1 MSKRNYWTRLQHRRI
16 SRRSVLAATARA
28 GVGATGLALVGCG
41 DDDDDDSVAQVQ
53 EQAEEQQQ
61 AAQQQDQQQAQQ
73 PQAQQQAAQQQVQ
86 QQAAEQQAEQQA
98 QQVTAQEQTE
108 QEQAQQQAEDQV
120 AVSRYDKTPVDGGT
134 IVDITAVIFDSADA
148 SQSVSSEVLR
158 VLGRI
163 QSKLLRFSNPD
174 SGELAGD
181 LASGWE
187 SPDGQTVVL
196 QLREGVHWHAEGPG
210 ADNPASTAGR
220 ALTAEDLAWNIERQ
234 RAGLLQDGSEGAFA
248 RKGYWSSVESIDID
262 FGAMTLNLASPNAAF
277 LQGLANEFNLMG
289 QPELL
294 IDIEPQAIEV
304 SADKVIGTGPFILTE
319 WLPGESISA
328 VRNPDYHSPGPRAQ
342 NWVWNQS
349 FEDPTAYR
357 IAFEQKQVDSM
368 LTGGAE
374 LLQSI
379 HDNAPDST
387 FLTFKGSAFPIAAY
401 VNRNLEPWTDPRLVQ
416 AIDLAIDRRAL
427 IQQLAQGLG
436 KVSGPVPWVQEAWAI
451 PQEEL
456 ADFAAYTL
464 DRDAALQEANELWS
478 AAGGSEVG
486 EIPWVNS
493 DAYEATR
500 PGSTEAI
507 AEMFNQAFST
517 DQFRGV
523 TQGYGEIFP
532 SWFEKTFT
540 TFFSW
545 IPNLTVPDARADLAA
560 AFKTGAAGNYWD
572 VSEPDEI
579 DAKLDAAI
587 QEFDFETANGLVREV
602 QDFIIENGQF
612 GRHIIYNA
620 VSPTVAWNYLHP
632 ALKSETEGYTF
643 ESESLQALN
652 SWIDPDDPSIEGRTE
667 PEPHPL

>member
-1 MSKRNYWTRLQHRRI
+1 MSERNYWTSLRDRKI
-16 SRRSVLAATARA
+16 SRRTMLQASGRA
-28 GVGATGLALVGCG
+28 GVGVAGLALVGCG
-41 DDDDDDSVAQVQ
+41 DDDDDDDAATAATEQSD
-53 EQAEEQQQ
+53 EQAEEQ
-61 AAQQQDQQQAQQ
+61 AQAQAEEQ
-73 PQAQQQAAQQQVQ
+73 AEERPQAERAQTEEQAEAQ
-86 QQAAEQQAEQQA
+86 AEEQAEQA
-98 QQVTAQEQTE
+98 EPE
-108 QEQAQQQAEDQV
+108 EEQAEEQA
-120 AVSRYDKTPVDGGT
+120 AVSRFDKTPVDGGT

-163 QSKLLRFSNPD
+163 QSKLLRFANPD
-174 SGELAGD
+174 SGELTGD

-187 SPDGQTVVL
+187 APDGQTVVL
-196 QLREGVHWHAEGPG
+196 QLREGVNWHAEGPG
-210 ADNPASTAGR
+210 ADHPASTAGR
-220 ALTAEDLAWNIERQ
+220 PLTAEDLAWNIERQ
-234 RAGLLQDGSEGAFA
+234 KAGLLQDGSEGAFG
-248 RKGYWSSVESIDID
+248 RRGYWRSVASIDID
-262 FGAMTLNLASPNAAF
+262 AGAMTLNLVSPNAAF

-294 IDIEPQAIEV
+294 TGIEPEAIDV
-304 SADKVIGTGPFILTE
+304 SADKVIGTGPYILTE

-328 VRNPDYHSPGPRAQ
+328 VRNPDYHSPGARAH

-357 IAFEQKQVDSM
+357 IAFEQKQVDSL
-368 LTGGAE
+368 LTGGSE

-379 HDNAPDST
+379 HDGAPDST
-387 FLTFKGSAFPIAAY
+387 FLTYKGSAFPIAAY
-401 VNRNLEPWTDPRLVQ
+401 VNTNLEPWTDPRMVK
-416 AIDLAIDRRAL
+416 AIDLAIERREL

-456 ADFAAYTL
+456 TDFAAYSL

-478 AAGGSEVG
+478 AAGGAEVG
-486 EIPWVNS
+486 EIDWVNS
-493 DAYEATR
+493 VAYEATR
-500 PGSTEAI
+500 PGSTEAV
-507 AEMFNQAFST
+507 AQMFNQAFGT
-517 DQFRGV
+517 DQFQGV
-523 TQGYGEIFP
+523 TQSYGEIFP
-532 SWFEKTFT
+532 SWFDKTFT

-545 IPNLTVPDARADLAA
+545 IPNLTIPDGRADLAA
-560 AFKTGAAGNYWD
+560 AFKTDAAGNYWG

-587 QEFDFETANGLVREV
+587 QEFDFEAANGLVREV

-620 VSPTVAWNYLHP
+620 VEPTVAWNYLHP

-643 ESESLQALN
+643 ESESLQALA

-667 PEPHPL
+667 PEPRPI

>member
-1 MSKRNYWTRLQHRRI
+1 MSTRNYWTRLQHRRI

-28 GVGATGLALVGCG
+28 GVGAAGLALVGCG

-53 EQAEEQQQ
+53 DQVEEQP

-73 PQAQQQAAQQQVQ
+73 PQAHQQPAQQQEQ

-98 QQVTAQEQTE
+98 QQATTQEQTQE
-108 QEQAQQQAEDQV
+108 EQAQQQAEAQA

-181 LASGWE
+181 LAAGWE
-187 SPDGQTVVL
+187 APDGQTVVM

-234 RAGLLQDGSEGAFA
+234 KAGLLQDGSEGAFA

-262 FGAMTLNLASPNAAF
+262 SGAMTLNLASPNAAF

-304 SADKVIGTGPFILTE
+304 SADKVIGTGPYILTE

-328 VRNPDYHSPGPRAQ
+328 VRNPDYHSPGPRAH

-379 HDNAPDST
+379 HDSTPDST

-456 ADFAAYTL
+456 ADFTAYTL
-464 DRDAALQEANELWS
+464 ERDAALREANELWS
-478 AAGGSEVG
+478 AAGGAEVG

-500 PGSTEAI
+500 PGSTEAV
-507 AEMFNQAFST
+507 AEMFNQAFGT

-632 ALKSETEGYTF
+632 ALKTETEGYTF

-652 SWIDPDDPSIEGRTE
+652 SWIDPDDPSIEGRTK
-667 PEPHPL
+667 PEPRPI

>member
-1 MSKRNYWTRLQHRRI
+1 MNERNYWTSLRDRKI
-16 SRRSVLAATARA
+16 SRRTMLQASGRA
-28 GVGATGLALVGCG
+28 GVGVAGLALVGCG
-41 DDDDDDSVAQVQ
+41 DDDDDAATAATEQSD
-53 EQAEEQQQ
+53 EQAEEQ
-61 AAQQQDQQQAQQ
+61 AQAQAEEQ
-73 PQAQQQAAQQQVQ
+73 AEERPQAERAQTEEQAEAQ
-86 QQAAEQQAEQQA
+86 AEEQAEQA
-98 QQVTAQEQTE
+98 EPE
-108 QEQAQQQAEDQV
+108 EEQAEEQA
-120 AVSRYDKTPVDGGT
+120 AVSRFDKTPVDGGT

-163 QSKLLRFSNPD
+163 QSKLLRFANPD
-174 SGELAGD
+174 SGELTGD

-187 SPDGQTVVL
+187 APDGQTVVL
-196 QLREGVHWHAEGPG
+196 QLREGVNWHAEGPG
-210 ADNPASTAGR
+210 ADHPASTAGR
-220 ALTAEDLAWNIERQ
+220 PLTAEDLAWNIERQ
-234 RAGLLQDGSEGAFA
+234 KAGLLQDGSEGAFG
-248 RKGYWSSVESIDID
+248 RKGYWSSVASIDID
-262 FGAMTLNLASPNAAF
+262 AGAMTLNLVSPNAAF

-294 IDIEPQAIEV
+294 TGIEPEDLDV
-304 SADKVIGTGPFILTE
+304 SADKVIGTGPYILTE

-328 VRNPDYHSPGPRAQ
+328 VRNPDYHSPGARAH

-357 IAFEQKQVDSM
+357 IAFEQKQVDSL
-368 LTGGAE
+368 LTGGSE

-379 HDNAPDST
+379 HDGAPDST
-387 FLTFKGSAFPIAAY
+387 FLTYKGSAFPIAAY
-401 VNRNLEPWTDPRLVQ
+401 VNTILEPWTDPRMVK
-416 AIDLAIDRRAL
+416 AIDLAIARREL

-456 ADFAAYTL
+456 TDFAAYSL

-478 AAGGSEVG
+478 AAGGAEVG
-486 EIPWVNS
+486 EIDWVNS
-493 DAYEATR
+493 VAYEATR
-500 PGSTEAI
+500 PGSTEAV
-507 AEMFNQAFST
+507 AQMFNQAFGT
-517 DQFRGV
+517 DQFQGV
-523 TQGYGEIFP
+523 TQSYGEIFP
-532 SWFEKTFT
+532 SWFDKTFT

-545 IPNLTVPDARADLAA
+545 IPNLTVPDGRADLAA
-560 AFKTGAAGNYWD
+560 AFKTDAAGNYWG

-587 QEFDFETANGLVREV
+587 QEFDFEAANGLVREV

-620 VSPTVAWNYLHP
+620 VGPTVAWNYLHP

-643 ESESLQALN
+643 ESESLQALA

-667 PEPHPL
+667 PEPRPI

>member
-1 MSKRNYWTRLQHRRI
+1 MSKRNYWTRLQRRRI

-28 GVGATGLALVGCG
+28 GVGAAGLALVGCG
-41 DDDDDDSVAQVQ
+41 GDDDDDAVAQTQ
-53 EQAEEQQQ
+53 DQPEEQQQ
-61 AAQQQDQQQAQQ
+61 AAQQDQQQAQQ
-73 PQAQQQAAQQQVQ
+73 PQAQQQAAQQQVR
-86 QQAAEQQAEQQA
+86 QQAAEQQAEP
-98 QQVTAQEQTE
+98 QTE
-108 QEQAQQQAEDQV
+108 AQAEAQAEQAEPDEEQAEEQA
-120 AVSRYDKTPVDGGT
+120 AVSRFDKTPVDGGT

-163 QSKLLRFSNPD
+163 QSKLLRFANPD
-174 SGELAGD
+174 SGELTGD

-187 SPDGQTVVL
+187 APDGQTVVL
-196 QLREGVHWHAEGPG
+196 QLREGVNWHAEGPG
-210 ADNPASTAGR
+210 ADHPASTAGR
-220 ALTAEDLAWNIERQ
+220 PLTAEDLAWNIERQ
-234 RAGLLQDGSEGAFA
+234 RAGLLQDGSEGAFG
-248 RKGYWSSVESIDID
+248 RKGYWSSVASIDID
-262 FGAMTLNLASPNAAF
+262 AGAMTLNLVNPNAAF

-294 IDIEPQAIEV
+294 TGIEPEALDV
-304 SADKVIGTGPFILTE
+304 SADKVIGTGPYILTE

-328 VRNPDYHSPGPRAQ
+328 VRNPDYHSPGPRAH
-342 NWVWNQS
+342 NWIWNQS

-357 IAFEQKQVDSM
+357 IAFEQKQVDSL
-368 LTGGAE
+368 LTGGSE

-379 HDNAPDST
+379 HDGAADST
-387 FLTFKGSAFPIAAY
+387 FLTYKGSAFPIAAY
-401 VNRNLEPWTDPRLVQ
+401 VNPIHEPWTDPRMVK
-416 AIDLAIDRRAL
+416 AIDIAIARREL

-456 ADFAAYTL
+456 TDFAAYSL

-478 AAGGSEVG
+478 AAGGAEVG
-486 EIPWVNS
+486 EIDWVNS
-493 DAYEATR
+493 NAYEATR
-500 PGSTEAI
+500 PGSTEAV
-507 AEMFNQAFST
+507 AQMFNQAFGT
-517 DQFRGV
+517 DQFQGV
-523 TQGYGEIFP
+523 TQSYGEIFP
-532 SWFEKTFT
+532 SWFDKTFT

-545 IPNLTVPDARADLAA
+545 IPNLTVPDGRADLAA
-560 AFKTGAAGNYWD
+560 AFKTDAAGNYWG

-587 QEFDFETANGLVREV
+587 QEFDFETANELVREV

-620 VSPTVAWNYLHP
+620 VEPTVAWNYLHP

-667 PEPHPL
+667 PEPRPL

>member
-1 MSKRNYWTRLQHRRI
+1 MNKRNYWRSLRDRKI
-16 SRRSVLAATARA
+16 SRRAMLHASGRA
-28 GVGATGLALVGCG
+28 GVGAAGLALVGCG
-41 DDDDDDSVAQVQ
+41 DDDDDD
-53 EQAEEQQQ
+53 QQQ
-61 AAQQQDQQQAQQ
+61 AVTQVQQQDQQQQQ
-73 PQAQQQAAQQQVQ
+73 AVQEQQQQQAMQQQQSQQQVTQEQ
-86 QQAAEQQAEQQA
+86 QEQQAEQQA
-98 QQVTAQEQTE
+98 QQAEAQEQTE
-108 QEQAQQQAEDQV
+108 QEQAEQQA
-120 AVSRYDKTPVDGGT
+120 AVSRFDKTPVDGGT

-163 QSKLLRFSNPD
+163 QSKLLRFENPD
-174 SGELAGD
+174 SGELAAD

-187 SPDGQTVVL
+187 APDGQTVVL
-196 QLREGVHWHAEGPG
+196 QLREGVKWHAEGPG
-210 ADNPASTAGR
+210 ADHPASTAGR
-220 ALTAEDLAWNIERQ
+220 PLTAEDLAWNIERQ
-234 RAGLLQDGSEGAFA
+234 KAGLLQDGSEGAFG
-248 RKGYWSSVESIDID
+248 RKGYWSSVASIDID
-262 FGAMTLNLASPNAAF
+262 AGAMTLNLGSPNAAF

-294 IDIEPQAIEV
+294 IAIEPEAVNV
-304 SADKVIGTGPFILTE
+304 SADKVIGTGPYILTE

-328 VRNPDYHSPGPRAQ
+328 VRNPDYHSPGPRAH

-374 LLQSI
+374 LLQAI
-379 HDNAPDST
+379 HDEEPDST

-401 VNRNLEPWTDPRLVQ
+401 VNRNLEPWTDPRMVK

-456 ADFAAYTL
+456 ADFAAYSL

-478 AAGGSEVG
+478 AAGGAEVG

-500 PGSTEAI
+500 PGSTEAV
-507 AEMFNQAFST
+507 AQMFNQAFGT
-517 DQFRGV
+517 DQFQGV
-523 TQGYGEIFP
+523 TQTYGEIFP
-532 SWFEKTFT
+532 AWFNKTFT

-560 AFKTGAAGNYWD
+560 AFKTGAPGNFWD

-602 QDFIIENGQF
+602 QEFIIENGQF

-643 ESESLQALN
+643 ESESLQALD
-652 SWIDPDDPSIEGRTE
+652 SWIDPEDPSIEGRPE
-667 PEPHPL
+667 PEPRPL

>member
-1 MSKRNYWTRLQHRRI
+1 MTERKYWTRL
-16 SRRSVLAATARA
+16 SRRHFTRRALLRGSARA
-28 GVGATGLALVGCG
+28 GVGAAGLALVGCG
-41 DDDDDDSVAQVQ
+41 GDDD
-53 EQAEEQQQ
+53 QQQ
-61 AAQQQDQQQAQQ
+61 TVTQVQQQDQQQQQ
-73 PQAQQQAAQQQVQ
+73 AMQEQQQQRAMQQQQARQQDVQ
-86 QQAAEQQAEQQA
+86 EQQEQQAEQQA
-98 QQVTAQEQTE
+98 RQVEEQEQTE
-108 QEQAQQQAEDQV
+108 QQQTSQEQAEEQV
-120 AVSRYDKTPVDGGT
+120 EVSRFDKAPVDGGT

-163 QSKLLRFSNPD
+163 QSKLLRFANPD

-187 SPDGQTVVL
+187 APDGQTVVL
-196 QLREGVHWHAEGPG
+196 QLREGVTWHAEGPG
-210 ADNPASTAGR
+210 ADHPASTAGR
-220 ALTAEDLAWNIERQ
+220 PLTAEDLAWNIERQ
-234 RAGLLQDGSEGAFA
+234 KAGLLQDGSEGAFG
-248 RKGYWSSVESIDID
+248 RMGYWSSVASIDID
-262 FGAMTLNLASPNAAF
+262 DGAMTLNLVSPNAAF

-294 IDIEPQAIEV
+294 IDIEPDAINV
-304 SADKVIGTGPFILTE
+304 SADKVIGTGPYILTE

-379 HDNAPDST
+379 HAENPDST

-401 VNRNLEPWTDPRLVQ
+401 VNRNIDPWTDPRMVQ

-456 ADFAAYTL
+456 ADFAAYSL

-486 EIPWVNS
+486 QIEWVNS

-500 PGSTEAI
+500 PGSTEAV
-507 AEMFNQAFST
+507 AQMFNQAFGT
-517 DQFRGV
+517 DQFEGV

-532 SWFEKTFT
+532 AWFNKTFT

-560 AFKTGAAGNYWD
+560 AFKTGAPGNYWD
-572 VSEPDEI
+572 VNEPDEI

-587 QEFDFETANGLVREV
+587 QEFDFDTANGLVREV
-602 QDFIIENGQF
+602 QEFIIENGQF

-643 ESESLQALN
+643 ESESLQALD
-652 SWIDPDDPSIEGRTE
+652 SWIDPDDPSIEGRPE
-667 PEPHPL
+667 PEPRPL

>member
-1 MSKRNYWTRLQHRRI
+1 MSERNYWTSLRDRKI
-16 SRRSVLAATARA
+16 SRRTMLQASGRA
-28 GVGATGLALVGCG
+28 GVGVAGLALVGCG
-41 DDDDDDSVAQVQ
+41 DDDDDDDATAATEQSD
-53 EQAEEQQQ
+53 EQAEEQ
-61 AAQQQDQQQAQQ
+61 AQAQAEEQ
-73 PQAQQQAAQQQVQ
+73 AEERPQAERSQTEEQAEAQ
-86 QQAAEQQAEQQA
+86 AEEQAEQA
-98 QQVTAQEQTE
+98 
-108 QEQAQQQAEDQV
+108 EQAEPEEEQAEEQA
-120 AVSRYDKTPVDGGT
+120 AVSRFDKTPVDGGT

-163 QSKLLRFSNPD
+163 QSKLLRFANPD
-174 SGELAGD
+174 SGELTGD

-187 SPDGQTVVL
+187 APDGQTVVL
-196 QLREGVHWHAEGPG
+196 QLREGVNWHAEGPG
-210 ADNPASTAGR
+210 ADHPASTAGR
-220 ALTAEDLAWNIERQ
+220 PLTAEDLAWNIERQ
-234 RAGLLQDGSEGAFA
+234 KAGLLQDGSEGAFG
-248 RKGYWSSVESIDID
+248 RRGYWRSVASIDID
-262 FGAMTLNLASPNAAF
+262 AGAMTLNLVSPNAAF

-294 IDIEPQAIEV
+294 TGIEPEAIDV
-304 SADKVIGTGPFILTE
+304 SADKVIGTGPYILTE

-328 VRNPDYHSPGPRAQ
+328 VRNPDYHSPGARAH

-357 IAFEQKQVDSM
+357 IAFEQKQVDSL
-368 LTGGAE
+368 LTGGSE

-379 HDNAPDST
+379 HDGAPDST
-387 FLTFKGSAFPIAAY
+387 FLTYKGSAFPIAAY
-401 VNRNLEPWTDPRLVQ
+401 VNTNLEPWTDPRMVK
-416 AIDLAIDRRAL
+416 AIDLAIARREL

-456 ADFAAYTL
+456 TDFAAYSL

-478 AAGGSEVG
+478 AAGGAEVG
-486 EIPWVNS
+486 EIDWVNS
-493 DAYEATR
+493 VAYEATR
-500 PGSTEAI
+500 PGSTEAV
-507 AEMFNQAFST
+507 AQMFNQAFGT
-517 DQFRGV
+517 DQFQGV
-523 TQGYGEIFP
+523 TQSYGEIFP
-532 SWFEKTFT
+532 SWFDKTFT

-545 IPNLTVPDARADLAA
+545 IPNLTIPDGRADLAA
-560 AFKTGAAGNYWD
+560 AFKTDAAGNYWG

-587 QEFDFETANGLVREV
+587 QEFDFEAANGLVREV

-620 VSPTVAWNYLHP
+620 VEPTVAWNYLHP

-643 ESESLQALN
+643 ESESLQALA

-667 PEPHPL
+667 PEPRPI

>member
-1 MSKRNYWTRLQHRRI
+1 MSKRNYWTRLQRRRI

-28 GVGATGLALVGCG
+28 GVGAAGLALVGCG
-41 DDDDDDSVAQVQ
+41 GDDDDDAVAQTQ
-53 EQAEEQQQ
+53 DQPEDQQQ
-61 AAQQQDQQQAQQ
+61 AAQQDQQQAQQ

-86 QQAAEQQAEQQA
+86 QQAAEQQAEQQTEA
-98 QQVTAQEQTE
+98 QAE
-108 QEQAQQQAEDQV
+108 EQAEQAEPEEEQAEEQV
-120 AVSRYDKTPVDGGT
+120 AVSRFDKTPVDGGT

-163 QSKLLRFSNPD
+163 QSKLLRFANPD
-174 SGELAGD
+174 SGELTGD

-187 SPDGQTVVL
+187 APDGQTVVL
-196 QLREGVHWHAEGPG
+196 QLREGVNWHAEGPG
-210 ADNPASTAGR
+210 ADHPASTAGR
-220 ALTAEDLAWNIERQ
+220 PLTAEDLAWNIERQ
-234 RAGLLQDGSEGAFA
+234 RAGLLQDGSEGAFG
-248 RKGYWSSVESIDID
+248 RKGYWSSVASIDID
-262 FGAMTLNLASPNAAF
+262 AGAMTLNLVNPNAAF

-294 IDIEPQAIEV
+294 TGIEPEALDV
-304 SADKVIGTGPFILTE
+304 SADKVIGTGPYILTE

-328 VRNPDYHSPGPRAQ
+328 VRNPDYHSPGPRAH

-357 IAFEQKQVDSM
+357 IAFEQKQVDSL
-368 LTGGAE
+368 LTGGSE

-379 HDNAPDST
+379 HDGAPDST
-387 FLTFKGSAFPIAAY
+387 FLTYKGSAFPIAAY
-401 VNRNLEPWTDPRLVQ
+401 VNTNLEPWTDPRMVK
-416 AIDLAIDRRAL
+416 AIDIAIERREL

-456 ADFAAYTL
+456 TDFAAYSL

-478 AAGGSEVG
+478 AAGGAEVG
-486 EIPWVNS
+486 EIDWVNS
-493 DAYEATR
+493 NAYEATR
-500 PGSTEAI
+500 PGSTEAV
-507 AEMFNQAFST
+507 AQMFNQAFGT
-517 DQFRGV
+517 DQFQGV
-523 TQGYGEIFP
+523 TQSYGEIFP
-532 SWFEKTFT
+532 SWFDKTFT

-545 IPNLTVPDARADLAA
+545 IPNLTVPDGRADLAA
-560 AFKTGAAGNYWD
+560 AFKTDAAGNYWG

-587 QEFDFETANGLVREV
+587 QEFDFETANELVREV

-620 VSPTVAWNYLHP
+620 VEPTVAWNYLHP

-667 PEPHPL
+667 PEPRPI

>member
-1 MSKRNYWTRLQHRRI
+1 MNERNYWMRLRDRKM
-16 SRRSVLAATARA
+16 SRRAMLRASGRA
-28 GVGATGLALVGCG
+28 GVGVAGLALVGCG
-41 DDDDDDSVAQVQ
+41 GDDDDGD
-53 EQAEEQQQ
+53 QQQ
-61 AAQQQDQQQAQQ
+61 AVTQVQQQDQQQQQ
-73 PQAQQQAAQQQVQ
+73 AMRDQQQQQAMQQQQAQQQAMQDQPQQQAQQQAEQQADQVEAQEQAQQEQVQ
-86 QQAAEQQAEQQA
+86 QQAA
-98 QQVTAQEQTE
+98 
-108 QEQAQQQAEDQV
+108 
-120 AVSRYDKTPVDGGT
+120 VSRFDKTPVDGGT

-163 QSKLLRFSNPD
+163 QSKLLRFANPD
-174 SGELAGD
+174 SGELAAD

-187 SPDGQTVVL
+187 TPDGQTVVL
-196 QLREGVHWHAEGPG
+196 QLREGVTWHAEGPG
-210 ADNPASTAGR
+210 ADHPASSAGR
-220 ALTAEDLAWNIERQ
+220 PLTAEDLAWNIDRQ
-234 RAGLLQDGSEGAFA
+234 KAGLLQDGTEGAFG
-248 RKGYWSSVESIDID
+248 RMGYWSSIDSIDID
-262 FGAMTLNLASPNAAF
+262 AGAMTLNLASPNAAF

-294 IDIEPQAIEV
+294 IAIEPDAVNV
-304 SADKVIGTGPFILTE
+304 SADKVIGTGPYILTE

-328 VRNPDYHSPGPRAQ
+328 VRNPDYHSPGPRAH

-357 IAFEQKQVDSM
+357 IAFEQKQVDSL
-368 LTGGAE
+368 LTGGSE

-379 HDNAPDST
+379 HEGAPDST
-387 FLTFKGSAFPIAAY
+387 FLTYKGSAFPIAAY
-401 VNRNLEPWTDPRLVQ
+401 VNRIFEPWTDPRMVK

-456 ADFAAYTL
+456 ADYAAYTL
-464 DRDAALQEANELWS
+464 DRDAALREANELWS
-478 AAGGSEVG
+478 AAGGAEVG
-486 EIPWVNS
+486 DIDWVNS
-493 DAYEATR
+493 EAYEATR
-500 PGSTEAI
+500 PGSTEAV
-507 AEMFNQAFST
+507 AQMFNQAFGT
-517 DQFRGV
+517 DQFKGV
-523 TQGYGEIFP
+523 NQTYGEIFP
-532 SWFEKTFT
+532 AWFEKTFT

-545 IPNLTVPDARADLAA
+545 IPNLTVPDGRADLAA
-560 AFKTGAAGNYWD
+560 AFKTDAPGNYFS

-587 QEFDFETANGLVREV
+587 QEFDYETANGLVREV

-620 VSPTVAWNYLHP
+620 VEPTVAWNYLHP

-643 ESESLQALN
+643 ESESLQALD
-652 SWIDPDDPSIEGRTE
+652 SWIDPDDPSIEGRPE
-667 PEPHPL
+667 PEPRPI

>member
-1 MSKRNYWTRLQHRRI
+1 MNERNYWSSLRDRKI
-16 SRRSVLAATARA
+16 SRRTMLQASGRA
-28 GVGATGLALVGCG
+28 GVGVAGLALVGCG
-41 DDDDDDSVAQVQ
+41 DDDDDDDATAATEPSDGQAEQQADEQAQAE
-53 EQAEEQQQ
+53 EQAEERAPAERSQTEEQ
-61 AAQQQDQQQAQQ
+61 AEAQAEDQAEQAE
-73 PQAQQQAAQQQVQ
+73 PEE
-86 QQAAEQQAEQQA
+86 QQAAEQA
-98 QQVTAQEQTE
+98 
-108 QEQAQQQAEDQV
+108 
-120 AVSRYDKTPVDGGT
+120 AVSRFDKTPVDGGT

-163 QSKLLRFSNPD
+163 QSKLLRFANPD
-174 SGELAGD
+174 SGELTGD

-187 SPDGQTVVL
+187 APDGQTVVL
-196 QLREGVHWHAEGPG
+196 QLREGVKWHAAGPG
-210 ADNPASTAGR
+210 ADHPASTAGR
-220 ALTAEDLAWNIERQ
+220 PLTAEDLAWNIERQ
-234 RAGLLQDGSEGAFA
+234 KAGLLQDGSEGAFG
-248 RKGYWSSVESIDID
+248 RKGYWSSVATIDVD
-262 FGAMTLNLASPNAAF
+262 GGAMTLNLVSPNAAF

-294 IDIEPQAIEV
+294 IGIEPEAVEV
-304 SADKVIGTGPFILTE
+304 SADKVIGTGPYILTE

-328 VRNPDYHSPGPRAQ
+328 VRNPDYHSPGPRAH

-357 IAFEQKQVDSM
+357 IAFEQKQVDSL
-368 LTGGAE
+368 LTGGSE

-379 HDNAPDST
+379 HDGAPDST

-401 VNRNLEPWTDPRLVQ
+401 VNPRFEPWNDPRMVK

-456 ADFAAYTL
+456 TDFAAYTL
-464 DRDAALQEANELWS
+464 DRDAALKEANELWS
-478 AAGGSEVG
+478 AAGGAEVG
-486 EIPWVNS
+486 QIDWVNS
-493 DAYEATR
+493 NAYEATR
-500 PGSTEAI
+500 PGSTEAV
-507 AEMFNQAFST
+507 AEMFNQAFGT
-517 DQFRGV
+517 DQFQGV
-523 TQGYGEIFP
+523 NQGYGEIFP
-532 SWFEKTFT
+532 AWFEKTFT

-545 IPNLTVPDARADLAA
+545 IPNLTVPDGRADLAA
-560 AFKTGAAGNYWD
+560 AFKTDAPGNYWG

-620 VSPTVAWNYLHP
+620 VEPTVAWNYLHP

-667 PEPHPL
+667 PEPRPI

>member
-1 MSKRNYWTRLQHRRI
+1 MTERNHWTQL
-16 SRRSVLAATARA
+16 SRRHLTRRALLRGSARA
-28 GVGATGLALVGCG
+28 GVGAAGLALVGCG
-41 DDDDDDSVAQVQ
+41 GDDDDDQQLAVTQVQ
-53 EQAEEQQQ
+53 QEQDQQQQQ
-61 AAQQQDQQQAQQ
+61 AMQQQQQQQAMQQQQAQQ
-73 PQAQQQAAQQQVQ
+73 QATQAQQ
-86 QQAAEQQAEQQA
+86 EQQAEQQA
-98 QQVTAQEQTE
+98 QQQAQQVEAQEQRE
-108 QEQAQQQAEDQV
+108 QEQAEEQA
-120 AVSRYDKTPVDGGT
+120 AVSRFDKTPVDGGT

-163 QSKLLRFSNPD
+163 QSKLMRFANPD
-174 SGELAGD
+174 SGELAAD

-187 SPDGQTVVL
+187 TPDGQTVVL
-196 QLREGVHWHAEGPG
+196 HLREGVRWHAEGPG
-210 ADNPASTAGR
+210 ADHPASTPGR
-220 ALTAEDLAWNIERQ
+220 ELTAEDLAWNIERQ
-234 RAGLLQDGSEGAFA
+234 KAGLLQDGSEGAFG
-248 RKGYWSSVESIDID
+248 RKGYWGNVASIDID
-262 FGAMTLNLASPNAAF
+262 AGAMTLNLGNPNAAF

-294 IDIEPQAIEV
+294 IAIEPNAVNV
-304 SADKVIGTGPFILTE
+304 SADKVIGTGPYILTE

-328 VRNPDYHSPGPRAQ
+328 VRNPDYHSPGPRAH

-379 HDNAPDST
+379 RDENPDST
-387 FLTFKGSAFPIAAY
+387 FLTYKGSAFPIAAY
-401 VNRNLEPWTDPRLVQ
+401 VNRLFEPWTDPRMVK

-456 ADFAAYTL
+456 TNYAAYRL
-464 DRDAALQEANELWS
+464 DRDATLREANELWS

-493 DAYEATR
+493 EAYEATR
-500 PGSTEAI
+500 PGSTEAV
-507 AEMFNQAFST
+507 AEMFNQAFGT
-517 DQFRGV
+517 DQFKGV
-523 TQGYGEIFP
+523 TQTYGEIFP
-532 SWFEKTFT
+532 AWFEKTFT

-560 AFKTGAAGNYWD
+560 AFKTDAPGNYFS

-579 DAKLDAAI
+579 DAKLDAAT
-587 QEFDFETANGLVREV
+587 QEFDFDTANALVREV
-602 QDFIIENGQF
+602 QDFIIDNGQF

-643 ESESLQALN
+643 ESESLQALD

>member
-1 MSKRNYWTRLQHRRI
+1 MSERNYWTSLRDRKI
-16 SRRSVLAATARA
+16 SRRTMLQASGRA
-28 GVGATGLALVGCG
+28 GVGVAGLALVGCG
-41 DDDDDDSVAQVQ
+41 DDDDDATAATEQSD
-53 EQAEEQQQ
+53 EQAEEQ
-61 AAQQQDQQQAQQ
+61 AQAQAEEQ
-73 PQAQQQAAQQQVQ
+73 AEERPQAERSQTEEQAEAQ
-86 QQAAEQQAEQQA
+86 AEEQAEQAEQA
-98 QQVTAQEQTE
+98 EPEEEQAEEQT
-108 QEQAQQQAEDQV
+108 
-120 AVSRYDKTPVDGGT
+120 AVSRFDKTPVDGGT

-163 QSKLLRFSNPD
+163 QSKLLRFANPD
-174 SGELAGD
+174 SGELTGD

-187 SPDGQTVVL
+187 APDGQTVVL
-196 QLREGVHWHAEGPG
+196 QLREGVNWHAEGPG
-210 ADNPASTAGR
+210 ADHPASTAGR
-220 ALTAEDLAWNIERQ
+220 PLTAEDLAWNIERQ
-234 RAGLLQDGSEGAFA
+234 KAGLLQDGSEGAFG
-248 RKGYWSSVESIDID
+248 RKGYWSSVASIDID
-262 FGAMTLNLASPNAAF
+262 AGAMTLNLVNPNAAF

-294 IDIEPQAIEV
+294 TGIEPEAIDV
-304 SADKVIGTGPFILTE
+304 SADKVIGTGPYILTE
-319 WLPGESISA
+319 WLPGQSISA
-328 VRNPDYHSPGPRAQ
+328 VRNPDYHSPGPRAH

-374 LLQSI
+374 LLRSI
-379 HDNAPDST
+379 HDGAPDST

-401 VNRNLEPWTDPRLVQ
+401 VNTILEPWTDPRMVK
-416 AIDLAIDRRAL
+416 AIDLAIERREL

-451 PQEEL
+451 PQEEIT
-456 ADFAAYTL
+456 DFAAYSL

-478 AAGGSEVG
+478 AAGGAEVG
-486 EIPWVNS
+486 QIDWVNS
-493 DAYEATR
+493 AAYEATR
-500 PGSTEAI
+500 PGSTEAV
-507 AEMFNQAFST
+507 AQMFNRAFGT
-517 DQFRGV
+517 DQFQGV
-523 TQGYGEIFP
+523 TQTYGEIFP
-532 SWFEKTFT
+532 SWFDKTFT

-560 AFKTGAAGNYWD
+560 AFKTDAAGNYWS

-579 DAKLDAAI
+579 DAKLDAAF
-587 QEFDFETANGLVREV
+587 QEFDFETANELVREV

-620 VSPTVAWNYLHP
+620 VSPTIAWNYLHP

-643 ESESLQALN
+643 ESESLQALA

-667 PEPHPL
+667 PEPRPI